1 MNRDPIKLTQAI
13 LDSVNLAGAKRDV
26 SAPGHN
32 PHPRPEEKRLQ
43 LSQEGLEALK
53 QPGRGGGQHL
63 VTMGIKVPPD

>member
-32 PHPRPEEKRLQ
+32 PIH
-43 LSQEGLEALK
+43 ALRK
-53 QPGRGGGQHL
+53 SGFN
-63 VTMGIKVPPD
+63 